1 LLLNTL
7 RSQVGLHGT
16 KLVFLRNP
24 DLLRRVNKAAAVVA
38 GDGHELDGAENHE
51 IVVKSPPLSGSI
63 VSAVPVQSGLTRYVP
78 VKVPRAAPPAGS
90 VVLIVRVPEVT
101 RPFPS
106 KVIRPV
112 CA

>member
-1 LLLNTL
+1 MLLNTL

-51 IVVKSPPLSGSI
+51 IVVKSPPVVGKHRFSC
-63 VSAVPVQSGLTRYVP
+63 A
-78 VKVPRAAPPAGS
+78 RAGINPW
-90 VVLIVRVPEVT
+90 L
-101 RPFPS
+101 
-106 KVIRPV
+106 K
-112 CA
+112 